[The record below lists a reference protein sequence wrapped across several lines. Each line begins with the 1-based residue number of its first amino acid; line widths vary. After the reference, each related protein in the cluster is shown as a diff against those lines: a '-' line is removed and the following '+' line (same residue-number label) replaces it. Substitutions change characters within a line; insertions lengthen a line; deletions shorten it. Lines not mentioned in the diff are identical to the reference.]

1 MVVFNFAKWI
11 WINTKSQKD
20 EYGEFFA
27 SFIPEKK
34 PTVCRLSCDG
44 DYTKNIKTFAGYYAQ
59 IIQKI
64 SCLYSLKRLLP
75 IDFFDFYN
83 RQKINL

>member
-1 MVVFNFAKWI
+1 MVVFNFAKWF

-27 SFIPEKK
+27 
-34 PTVCRLSCDG
+34 
-44 DYTKNIKTFAGYYAQ
+44 
-59 IIQKI
+59 
-64 SCLYSLKRLLP
+64 LP